1 MIDSTEEKLLD
12 GRKLLLGVTGS
23 IAAYKAA
30 EVVRLF
36 KKAGAEVQ
44 VLMTPDAARFIT
56 PLTLGTLSEREVL
69 VEIFPENA
77 ESSEEGGSWT
87 KHVSLGLWA
96 DLFVV
101 APATAQTL
109 AKMAHGFSDT
119 MLTATAG
126 DRAASDE
133 T

>member
-44 VLMTPDAARFIT
+44 VVMTPDAARFIT

-69 VEIFPENA
+69 VEIFPEKA
-77 ESSEEGGSWT
+77 GSAEGGGVGRNMSRSASGPTSSWW
-87 KHVSLGLWA
+87 LRRRRRRW
-96 DLFVV
+96 
-101 APATAQTL
+101 QRWR
-109 AKMAHGFSDT
+109 MAS
-119 MLTATAG
+119 AI
-126 DRAASDE
+126 RC
-133 T
+133 